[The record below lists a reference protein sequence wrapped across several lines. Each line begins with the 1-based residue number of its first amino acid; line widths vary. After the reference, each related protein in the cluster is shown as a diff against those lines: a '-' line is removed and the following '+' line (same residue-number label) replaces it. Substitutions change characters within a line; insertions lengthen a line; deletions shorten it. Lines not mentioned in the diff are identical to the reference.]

1 MIKANIIKTVFDYFC
16 LDTKCEMSMIDREY
30 LKKIIF
36 DSTSKIITEA
46 ETKVRS
52 IEINVIISNE
62 CIKLKVKI
70 SEFLLDRNVLTK
82 ITEVFHIVDNLT
94 AKSLIKMNIIDFERI
109 KLDAKQL
116 IIESC
121 KNISVNLISTS
132 VSKFK
137 IKKMMMCSN
146 ITTISFHI
154 NQFIAAII
162 RNKLKN
168 LSDRNF
174 MFHSAHDSRFDQED
188 DILSYIVNV
197 NFSCVHIRNT
207 SDDTIIISRRCRL
220 EMLQKYKN
228 EKCYLIFSNDAHF
241 VAEQ

>member
-1 MIKANIIKTVFDYFC
+1 MIKASIIKTILDYFC

-30 LKKIIF
+30 LKKIIL
-36 DSTSKIITEA
+36 DSTSRIITEA
-46 ETKVRS
+46 ETKVRN
-52 IEINVIISNE
+52 IKINVIISNE
-62 CIKLKVKI
+62 CIKLEVKI
-70 SEFLLDRNVLTK
+70 SEFLLDRSALTK
-82 ITEVFHIVDNLT
+82 ITEIFHIVDNLT
-94 AKSLIKMNIIDFERI
+94 TKILIEMNIIDLERM

-132 VSKFK
+132 VSRFK
-137 IKKMMMCSN
+137 IKKVMMCLN
-146 ITTISFHI
+146 ITTISSHI

-162 RNKLKN
+162 RDKFKN
-168 LSDRNF
+168 LSDRDF
-174 MFHSAHDSRFDQED
+174 MFHSAHDSRFNQEN
-188 DILSYIVNV
+188 DILSHIVNV

-207 SDDTIIISRRCRL
+207 SDDTIVISRRCRL
-220 EMLQKYKN
+220 KMLQKYEN